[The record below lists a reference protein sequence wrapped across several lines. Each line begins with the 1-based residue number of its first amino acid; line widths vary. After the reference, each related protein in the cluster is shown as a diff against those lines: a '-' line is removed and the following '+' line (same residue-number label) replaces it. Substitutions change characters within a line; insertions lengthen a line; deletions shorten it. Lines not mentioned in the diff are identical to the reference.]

1 MAAMVCPCDI
11 GLQRVHMCDGEAP
24 EKVVESQWQM
34 IRQRHR
40 SVSDGQ
46 IPLLGV
52 RTCSY
57 QRVAASG
64 KEEGG
69 VGTSLPHPSLPVESA
84 SDSSPSSTSVV
95 I

>member
-1 MAAMVCPCDI
+1 
-11 GLQRVHMCDGEAP
+11 MCDGEAS
-24 EKVVESQWQM
+24 EKVVEPQWQI

-40 SVSDGQ
+40 SVSDGKL
-46 IPLLGV
+46 PLLGV

-69 VGTSLPHPSLPVESA
+69 VGASLPCPSISVESA
-84 SDSSPSSTSVV
+84 SDGSPSSINVV
-95 I
+95 L